1 MTIELFVNGTLMRGL
16 ALHKNLGGAN
26 FLGEFSTLPIYRLY
40 SIDDIHPG
48 MFEVEEGGVSV
59 AGEMYSMSDEIFQR
73 VKNGEPAGLY
83 FGDVKLNNGSTVKG
97 VLFPRETAES
107 NYKDISNFGDWR
119 AYIASLKK

>member
-1 MTIELFVNGTLMRGL
+1 MAIELFVNGTLMRGL
-16 ALHKNLGGAN
+16 TLHKNLDGAN
-26 FLGEFSTLPIYRLY
+26 FLGEFHTLPIYRLY
-40 SIDDIHPG
+40 SIDEIHPG

-83 FGDVKLNNGSTVKG
+83 FGDVKLNNGSIVKG

>member
-1 MTIELFVNGTLMRGL
+1 MAIELFVNGTLMRGL
-16 ALHKNLGGAN
+16 TLHKNLDGAN
-26 FLGEFSTLPIYRLY
+26 FLGEFHTLPIYRLY

-59 AGEMYSMSDEIFQR
+59 TGEMYSISDEIFQR
-73 VKNGEPAGLY
+73 VKNGEPSGLY

>member
-40 SIDDIHPG
+40 SIEDIHPG

-59 AGEMYSMSDEIFQR
+59 TGEMYSISDEIFQR
-73 VKNGEPAGLY
+73 VKNGEPSGLY

>member
-59 AGEMYSMSDEIFQR
+59 TGEMYSISDEIFQR
-73 VKNGEPAGLY
+73 VKNGEPSGLY

-97 VLFPRETAES
+97 VLFPREIAES
-107 NYKDISNFGDWR
+107 NHKDISNFGDWR

>member
-1 MTIELFVNGTLMRGL
+1 MAIELFVNGTLMRGL
-16 ALHKNLGGAN
+16 ALHKNLDGAN
-26 FLGEFSTLPIYRLY
+26 FLGEFHTLPIYRLY

-59 AGEMYSMSDEIFQR
+59 AGEMYSMNDEIFQR
-73 VKNGEPAGLY
+73 VKNGEPSGLY

-97 VLFPRETAES
+97 VLFPREAAES

>member
-16 ALHKNLGGAN
+16 ALHKNLDGAN

-40 SIDDIHPG
+40 SIEDIHPG

-59 AGEMYSMSDEIFQR
+59 TGEMYSISDEIFQR
-73 VKNGEPAGLY
+73 VKNGEPSGLY

-97 VLFPRETAES
+97 VLFPREIAES
-107 NYKDISNFGDWR
+107 NHKDISNFGDWR

>member
-1 MTIELFVNGTLMRGL
+1 MAIELFVNGTLMRGL
-16 ALHKNLGGAN
+16 TLHKNLDGAN
-26 FLGEFSTLPIYRLY
+26 FLGEFHTLPIYRLY

-73 VKNGEPAGLY
+73 VKNGEPTGLY

>member
-1 MTIELFVNGTLMRGL
+1 MRGL

-59 AGEMYSMSDEIFQR
+59 TGEMYSISDEIFQR
-73 VKNGEPAGLY
+73 VKNGEPSGLY
-83 FGDVKLNNGSTVKG
+83 FGDVKLNNGNVVKG
-97 VLFPRETAES
+97 VLFPREIAEA
-107 NYKDISNFGDWR
+107 NNKDISNFGGWR

>member
-16 ALHKNLGGAN
+16 TLHKNLDGAN
-26 FLGEFSTLPIYRLY
+26 FLGEFHTLPIYRLY

-73 VKNGEPAGLY
+73 VKNGEPSGLY

>member
-59 AGEMYSMSDEIFQR
+59 TGEMYSISDEIFQR
-73 VKNGEPAGLY
+73 VKNGEPSGLY

-97 VLFPRETAES
+97 VLFPREAAES

>member
-1 MTIELFVNGTLMRGL
+1 MAIELFVNGTLMRGL
-16 ALHKNLGGAN
+16 TLHKNLDGAN
-26 FLGEFSTLPIYRLY
+26 FLGEFHTLPIYRLY

-73 VKNGEPAGLY
+73 VKNGEPSGLY

-97 VLFPRETAES
+97 VLFPRE
-107 NYKDISNFGDWR
+107 
-119 AYIASLKK
+119 IACLLYTSPSPRD

>member
-1 MTIELFVNGTLMRGL
+1 MAIELFVNGTLMRGL
-16 ALHKNLGGAN
+16 TLHKNLDGAN
-26 FLGEFSTLPIYRLY
+26 FLGEFHTLPIYRLY

-73 VKNGEPAGLY
+73 VKNGEPSGLY

-97 VLFPRETAES
+97 VLFPREIAES
-107 NYKDISNFGDWR
+107 NHKDISNFGDWR

>member
-1 MTIELFVNGTLMRGL
+1 MAIELFVNGTLMRGL
-16 ALHKNLGGAN
+16 TLHKNLDGAN
-26 FLGEFSTLPIYRLY
+26 FLGEFHTLPIYRLY

-73 VKNGEPAGLY
+73 VKNGEPSGLY
-83 FGDVKLNNGSTVKG
+83 FGDVKLNNGSTVNG

>member
-1 MTIELFVNGTLMRGL
+1 MAIELFVNGTLMRGL
-16 ALHKNLGGAN
+16 TLHKNLDGAN
-26 FLGEFSTLPIYRLY
+26 FLGEFHTLPIYRLY

-83 FGDVKLNNGSTVKG
+83 FGDVKLNNGNTVKG
-97 VLFPRETAES
+97 VLFPRETAEA
-107 NYKDISNFGDWR
+107 NNKDISNFGDWR

>member
-1 MTIELFVNGTLMRGL
+1 MAIELFVNGTLMRGL
-16 ALHKNLGGAN
+16 TLHKNLDGAN
-26 FLGEFSTLPIYRLY
+26 FLGEFHTLPIYRLY

>member
-1 MTIELFVNGTLMRGL
+1 MAIELFVNGTLMRGL
-16 ALHKNLGGAN
+16 TLHKNLDGAN
-26 FLGEFSTLPIYRLY
+26 FLGEFYTLPIYRLY

-59 AGEMYSMSDEIFQR
+59 TGEMYSMSDEIFQR

-83 FGDVKLNNGSTVKG
+83 FGDVKLNNGRTVKG
-97 VLFPRETAES
+97 VLFPREIAEA
-107 NYKDISNFGDWR
+107 NNKDISNFNDWR

>member
-16 ALHKNLGGAN
+16 ALHKNLDGAN
-26 FLGEFSTLPIYRLY
+26 FLGEFHTLPIYRLY
-40 SIDDIHPG
+40 TIDDIHPG

-73 VKNGEPAGLY
+73 VKNGEPTGLY
-83 FGDVKLNNGSTVKG
+83 FGDVKLSNGSIVKG
-97 VLFPRETAES
+97 VLFPREIAEA
-107 NYKDISNFGDWR
+107 NNKDISNFGDWR